1 MQEFLSL
8 YAHYLTHGF
17 GRDLYDLAVV
27 AYKTVDLVLNV
38 GKLRVHGGGKT
49 LLVSGTYLPAVE
61 PAQRLGQRLYRLKS
75 AIAEV
80 GLTEVV
86 FVALVVVAAEL
97 AQQHGTPQ
105 FILTVNVFLEV
116 NV

>member
-1 MQEFLSL
+1 MSL

-17 GRDLYDLAVV
+17 GSDLYDLTVV

-75 AIAEV
+75 AVADV
-80 GLTEVV
+80 GLPEVASTSRTS
-86 FVALVVVAAEL
+86 VAIRAASNCPQPSL
-97 AQQHGTPQ
+97 NGTHIEMQ
-105 FILTVNVFLEV
+105 GQL
-116 NV
+116 